1 VLIFSGWHG
10 IAALTGFRQP
20 ELDFTF
26 PRAFLIGRSIAFALI
41 SLLLAIVLYTGQQQA
56 PKWTLWGGIGIV
68 TWSFLEH
75 VMFSPDTNGIPAVV
89 IFYALF
95 WSAVILT
102 LRHPGV
108 RSYFQE
114 FPA

>member
-1 VLIFSGWHG
+1 MLITSGWH
-10 IAALTGFRQP
+10 AAAAFVGFGQP
-20 ELDFTF
+20 ELDFTL
-26 PRAFLIGRSIAFALI
+26 PRAFLIGRSITFALM
-41 SLLLAIVLYTGQQQA
+41 SLLLASALYTGQQQA
-56 PKWTLWGGIGIV
+56 PKWVLWGGIGIV

-75 VMFSPDTNGIPAVV
+75 VMFSPDASIPTVV
-89 IFYALF
+89 IFNALF
-95 WSAVILT
+95 WSVVNLA